1 VFQINVAVFLGM
13 ALAGST
19 VMDLSPQE
27 TIHWGANWG
36 PLTLS
41 GEWWR
46 LLTCVFVHG
55 GVSHIAFNR
64 DSAMLP
70 T

>member
-19 VMDLSPQE
+19 VMDFCPQE

-64 DSAMLP
+64 DSAMLA